1 MATIIRRKSEV
12 MSSTEDINSVEYR
25 HKEIGTKTNADLLVR
40 IETAWDN
47 MQGIRDN
54 YDRCE
59 EYVYRDQWSD
69 RVYYQ
74 GQWMSE
80 REYIKRRGNVPL
92 QNNVMQRLLNTVVGC
107 FVKSDVEPV
116 ATARDRDESKVGEMV
131 TLTTQA
137 NWQFN
142 EMPILL
148 QEVLFNYL
156 LGGAVF
162 GKESWAEVKNNKK
175 DAITTAPHIRNMF
188 LESSMDDPR
197 RWDIEIIGE
206 IHDVTFN
213 DLLTNFVKRQSDYPK
228 VKAIF
233 DAHATSRAT
242 GQNYDQLEDQQKNNL
257 RSFNTSNDPNKC
269 RIYEVWTKERK
280 EKFWVHDTSKGEYF
294 KIEVEEK
301 EYYEK
306 LNQDRID
313 MAQRQG
319 IPEEE
324 VPLYEFEYFIDV
336 YWYCQFLAPGGE
348 IIAEYESPYEHKSHP
363 YTVLMDSHL
372 GSSFANSFLDQQRY
386 INRLIMLDDFVRR
399 SSAKGVTM
407 VPKQLLGDTD
417 PDEFAEAWTE
427 VDRLFIYDA
436 KPGVPMP
443 QQFYGSAVSMNT
455 AEMVQMQL
463 NIMEDASS
471 VHGAVQG
478 KTPYS
483 GTSAALYNLQTQN
496 STTALAALLQRFSN
510 FLTNIATKKVSVIQQ
525 FYTDR
530 RNISI
535 AGKEYAG
542 VKEWVPELARN
553 VLVDLSIKESA
564 STPIAK
570 MAANDMLMEL
580 WKQGAITVK
589 MLLENGSFPFT
600 ESLLQS
606 IKAAEEAG
614 QQVPEYNPTTM
625 AQLQNMMPNG
635 QDNIQKA
642 QQMLAS

>member
-1 MATIIRRKSEV
+1 MN
-12 MSSTEDINSVEYR
+12 STRELDSVEYR
-25 HKEIGTKTNADLLVR
+25 HKEIGKDKNPDLITR

-47 MQGIRDN
+47 MQTLREN

-59 EYVYRDQWSD
+59 EYVYRDQWGD

-74 GQWMSE
+74 GKWMTE
-80 REYIKRRGNVPL
+80 REYIRKKGNVPL

-107 FVKSDVEPV
+107 FVKSDTEPV

-131 TLTTQA
+131 TIATQA

-148 QEVLFNYL
+148 QETLFNYL

-162 GKESWAEVKNNKK
+162 AKESWAEAKGVR
-175 DAITTAPHIRNMF
+175 DSITTAPHLRNMF
-188 LESSMDDPR
+188 VESSMDDPR
-197 RWDIEIIGE
+197 RWDIELIGE
-206 IHDVTFN
+206 IHDATLN
-213 DLLTNFVKRQSDYPK
+213 DMLTNFVKSPEEYK
-228 VKAIF
+228 NIKEIF
-233 DAHATSRAT
+233 DSYATSRAL
-242 GQNYDQLEDQQKNNL
+242 GQNYDQLEDQHESNL
-257 RSFNTSNDPNKC
+257 SSFSTSNEPSKC

-280 EKFWVHDTSKGEYF
+280 ERYWVHDVAEGEYF
-294 KIEVEEK
+294 KIDKDELPKYEE
-301 EYYEK
+301 E
-306 LNQDRID
+306 NSTRIA

-319 IPEEE
+319 IPVED
-324 VPLYEFEYFIDV
+324 VPLYEFEYFIDI
-336 YWYCQFLAPGGE
+336 YWFCQFLAPGGE

-363 YTVLMDSHL
+363 YTILMDNHL

-417 PDEFAEAWTE
+417 PEEFAEAWTE

-530 RNISI
+530 KMINI
-535 AGKEYAG
+535 AGKEYSG
-542 VKEWVPELARN
+542 VKEWIPELARN
-553 VLVDLSIKESA
+553 VVVDLSIKENA
-564 STPIAK
+564 STPVAK
-570 MAANDMLMEL
+570 MAANDLLMQL
-580 WKQGAITVK
+580 WQQGAITVK

-600 ESLLQS
+600 DSLLQS

-635 QDNIQKA
+635 QENIQKA